1 MDTHVHTLFAYFCLP
16 IIYYH
21 NYIQCFSQTDAMMQC
36 NATGTKSLGKKR
48 CSLHRIWC
56 AQLRFA
62 FYVLYTRENVY
73 TLHSTT
79 CTNGERSFGFNINCQ
94 FAEHKLFLLSRSS
107 MQCLKKAQIHCSD
120 VPILYLLRFNFH
132 LAFLHNL

>member
-1 MDTHVHTLFAYFCLP
+1 MYILYLLISVFQKYIT
-16 IIYYH
+16 II
-21 NYIQCFSQTDAMMQC
+21 IFSALVRPMQWC
-36 NATGTKSLGKKR
+36 NAMQVALSHQGKSDVLYIEYGVR
-48 CSLHRIWC
+48 NL
-56 AQLRFA
+56 
-62 FYVLYTRENVY
+62 LYTRENVY
-73 TLHSTT
+73 TLHCTT

-107 MQCLKKAQIHCSD
+107 MQCLKKAQIYRTD